1 MLVTK
6 RRKLTAGMLTGEPYG
21 GVAPAQAP
29 PELRLPRSRIR
40 EAEDL
45 CSYKPIDGSLVKQ
58 EKFRS
63 REKETQ

>member
-1 MLVTK
+1 
-6 RRKLTAGMLTGEPYG
+6 MLTGEPYG